1 MDYHHDVNSQQNTQG
16 EWRWP
21 RIAIQYNVILAETK
35 YINDQKYEIQ
45 THAYSKHS
53 ASKFRHI

>member
-35 YINDQKYEIQ
+35 YINDQKYEIH
-45 THAYSKHS
+45 TRLLKT
-53 ASKFRHI
+53 